1 MAERLADDHANARRL
16 ARGLAGMPGVSL
28 DPDQIH
34 TNIVYFEVDRNDMT
48 VEELVKR
55 LDDNG
60 ARTLP
65 VGPGRIR
72 AVTHYHI
79 SSEDIDYVLGV
90 FAGVLK

>member
-1 MAERLADDHANARRL
+1 
-16 ARGLAGMPGVSL
+16 
-28 DPDQIH
+28 
-34 TNIVYFEVDRNDMT
+34 MT

-60 ARTLP
+60 ARMLP

-79 SSEDIDYVLGV
+79 SSDDIDYVLGV
-90 FAGVLK
+90 FGKVLK

>member
-1 MAERLADDHANARRL
+1 
-16 ARGLAGMPGVSL
+16 
-28 DPDQIH
+28 
-34 TNIVYFEVDRNDMT
+34 MT

-60 ARTLP
+60 GRMLP

-79 SSEDIDYVLGV
+79 TSDDIDYVLGV
-90 FAGVLK
+90 FGKVLN